1 MSTKRKITIL
11 VVLLAISFGPYYIY
25 QNIIYKDA
33 RDINKEKSILT
44 ISAKNL
50 ESQYAGNSSQA
61 DSKYLNKTIEIV
73 GTATEVTDSSMVI
86 DGKVFCKMNE
96 IVKTNYTNKQINIKG
111 RCIGYDDLFG
121 VVKLDQC
128 SIQQH

>member
-1 MSTKRKITIL
+1 MNKRKITIL
-11 VVLLAISFGPYYIY
+11 IVLLLVSFGPYYIY
-25 QNIIYKDA
+25 QNILYKDA
-33 RDINKEKSILT
+33 RDINSEKSMLT

-50 ESQYAGNSSQA
+50 ENQYAQNSSQA
-61 DSKYLNKTIEIV
+61 DSKYLNKTIEIE

-96 IVKTNYTNKQINIKG
+96 TVKKNLTNKPINIKG

-128 SIQQH
+128 STQQN

>member
-1 MSTKRKITIL
+1 MNKRKITIL
-11 VVLLAISFGPYYIY
+11 IVLLLVSFGPYYIY

-33 RDINKEKSILT
+33 RDINNEKSILT
-44 ISAKNL
+44 ISAKKL
-50 ESQYAGNSSQA
+50 ENHYAKNALQA
-61 DSKYLNKTIEIV
+61 DSKYLNKTIEIE

-96 IVKTNYTNKQINIKG
+96 IVKTNFTNKPINIKG
-111 RCIGYDDLFG
+111 RCIGFDDLFG

-128 SIQQH
+128 SIQQN